1 MYVGRETG
9 RFMYC
14 IFNLANHFYFCVEK
28 EDGEDFR
35 DPKPNTG
42 SFTPATPADFVRVFH
57 YLSDGHY
64 TGNGKGKE
72 EGPVQ
77 SQVSVGGET
86 DVQRPH
92 NPHLMSNSS
101 MGSIDSG
108 IVLPP
113 RGSMKSGDG
122 KKYRS
127 REGDDDGRGLDSI
140 LDKGFGPIESFS
152 NYLSDTNLYHVSSD
166 SDSESGPSG

>member
-1 MYVGRETG
+1 MVREREFVNDLLLHTTNT
-9 RFMYC
+9 F
-14 IFNLANHFYFCVEK
+14 ADK
-28 EDGEDFR
+28 EDGEDFPE
-35 DPKPNTG
+35 PKPGTA

-64 TGNGKGKE
+64 AGNGKGKE

-86 DVQRPH
+86 DMQRPH
-92 NPHLMSNSS
+92 NPHLMSNSL
-101 MGSIDSG
+101 GSIDSG
-108 IVLPP
+108 IVLHH

-122 KKYRS
+122 KKYHS

-152 NYLSDTNLYHVSSD
+152 NYLSDGNLYHVSSD